1 VPPVT
6 PTELIVLALLAAA
19 LLLVP
24 SALAFALFSL
34 SRTDEP
40 ELAPPAPAP
49 ARRRSPRRVASGFD
63 RAGRRPPHRPGPPGR
78 RRFDAR

>member
-6 PTELIVLALLAAA
+6 PTELIVLSLLAAA

-34 SRTDEP
+34 SRADEP
-40 ELAPPAPAP
+40 DPAPPAPAP
-49 ARRRSPRRVASGFD
+49 RRSPRRVASGFV